1 AELSFTAGD
10 IITVFG
16 PMDEDGFFYGELNGQ
31 RGFVPSNYLE
41 VSQTQTGVLTSQETI
56 HARGEKEVRKPEITL
71 TSFPQKFSCDV
82 TADHPYSPS
91 NDSLSSGQPS
101 VPKEASERLDQC
113 QEISSTKKK
122 KRFFS
127 KGRKLFKKLGSSGK
141 NL

>member
-56 HARGEKEVRKPEITL
+56 HARGEKE
-71 TSFPQKFSCDV
+71 FSCDV